1 METRPR
7 PWLHFVAKHCFIIS
21 AMKMATIAFL
31 QIRQQKGLK
40 SLQALPEKVLNARE
54 LLANQLFAAFAS
66 FANDVDTLF
75 GFIHSHAL
83 KGEVFGLAL
92 ILGNALNSVH
102 SNIKTNR
109 FCSIVPCNFVITRV
123 RDKKYPEKVKSAA

>member
-1 METRPR
+1 
-7 PWLHFVAKHCFIIS
+7 
-21 AMKMATIAFL
+21 MKMATIAFL

-92 ILGNALNSVH
+92 ILGNAPQL
-102 SNIKTNR
+102 R
-109 FCSIVPCNFVITRV
+109 PFE
-123 RDKKYPEKVKSAA
+123 Y